1 MLNVIAFALAND
13 IAFSYE
19 DGTMVATT
27 AGVEVAV
34 WEHPDT
40 EGVEKVL
47 VTRGDVT
54 EVFGPGYAFTALAEV
69 ARRTVTEVSA

>member
-1 MLNVIAFALAND
+1 MQNVIAFALAND

-19 DGTMVATT
+19 DGTLVAST

-54 EVFGPGYAFTALAEV
+54 EVLGPEHAITALAEV